1 MSYKIIAFD
10 GGGIR
15 GLVSA
20 LLLKE
25 LDPNGELVKGTNM
38 FAGTSTGSFMALA
51 LADGVPLDTII
62 DMYQTKGSEIFEEAP
77 VDWNCANPFSVEEQ
91 QAIDAITV
99 DRVDGEGE
107 SIKSIFQAKYKPDN
121 LRSELGRIFGAAK
134 LSELP
139 MSGAQVVVNSL
150 QLWSEWE
157 GQWSPVMI
165 GSGRNDPF
173 AEMHMVDAAMCSGA
187 APTYFPPH
195 EPVSPASKQ
204 WGYFADGGLFANNPS
219 ASAVSYA
226 VENFG
231 ADVSNMRVLSIGT
244 GKTRQG
250 INPGD
255 VGKADCWGA
264 WQWLRPSSRDNG
276 KVPAAPLI
284 EAALTASAASCE
296 QYAKRMLGNHYIRA
310 NLDLEQA
317 YALDNWQDIGV
328 LEEAV
333 AKFVQTDGWDV
344 IVDAVYAYWNNPNPL
359 AFEERR
365 EEDAS
370 PKRKSW
376 LASLFA

>member
-15 GLVSA
+15 GLVSS
-20 LLLKE
+20 LLLRE
-25 LDPNGELVKGTNM
+25 LDPNGELVKGTDM
-38 FAGTSTGSFMALA
+38 FAGTSTGSFLALA
-51 LADGVPLDTII
+51 LADDVPLDTII
-62 DMYQTKGSEIFEEAP
+62 EMYQQKGSFIFQEAAM
-77 VDWNCANPFSVEEQ
+77 DWNCANPFTAEEKEALDTVTVEGAE
-91 QAIDAITV
+91 D
-99 DRVDGEGE
+99 
-107 SIKSIFQAKYKPDN
+107 SIKSIFQAKYMPDN
-121 LRSELGRIFGAAK
+121 LRNELGRIFGAAK

-157 GQWSPVMI
+157 GQWTPVMI
-165 GSGRNDPF
+165 GSGRKDPF

-195 EPVSPASKQ
+195 EPAAPDDKD
-204 WGYFADGGLFANNPS
+204 WGYFADGGIFANNPS

-231 ADVSNMRVLSIGT
+231 ADVRDMRVLSIGT

-250 INPGD
+250 ISPDNIGD
-255 VGKADCWGA
+255 AECWGG
-264 WQWLRPSSRDNG
+264 WQWLRPFSRDNG
-276 KVPAAPLI
+276 EVPAAPLI

-296 QYAKRMLGNHYIRA
+296 QYAKRMLGDRFIRA
-310 NLDLEQA
+310 NLDLEQP
-317 YALDNWQDIGV
+317 YALDNWQDVAV

-333 AKFVQTDGWDV
+333 AKFVKTDAWDV
-344 IVDAVYAYWNNPNPL
+344 IVDSVYAYWNNPDPL
-359 AFEERR
+359 SAVAEE
-365 EEDAS
+365 
-370 PKRKSW
+370 PKSETKSRSW

>member
-1 MSYKIIAFD
+1 MPYKIIAFD

-20 LLLKE
+20 LLLQE
-25 LDPNGELVKGTNM
+25 LDPNGELVKNTDM
-38 FAGTSTGSFMALA
+38 FSGTSTGSFLALA

-62 DMYQTKGSEIFEEAP
+62 NMYQTQGSAIFDEAP
-77 VDWNCANPFSVEEQ
+77 MDWNCANPFGAEEQ
-91 QAIDAITV
+91 QAL
-99 DRVDGEGE
+99 DRTSADGARE
-107 SIKSIFQAKYKPDN
+107 SIKSIFQAKYKPNN
-121 LRSELGRIFGAAK
+121 LRSELEKIFGAAR

-139 MSGAQVVVNSL
+139 MSGAQVVVNAL

-173 AEMHMVDAAMCSGA
+173 ADMLMVDAAMSSGA

-195 EPVSPASKQ
+195 EPEAPACKN

-231 ADVSNMRVLSIGT
+231 ADVSDMRVLSIGT

-250 INPGD
+250 INAGN
-255 VGKADCWGA
+255 VGSADCWGA
-264 WQWLRPSSRDNG
+264 WQWLRPYSRDNG
-276 KVPAAPLI
+276 AVPAAPLI

-296 QYAKRMLGNHYIRA
+296 QYAKRMLGDRFIRA

-317 YALDNWQDIGV
+317 YALDNWQDIAM

-333 AKFVQTDGWDV
+333 AKFVQTDAWDV
-344 IVDAVYAYWNNPNPL
+344 IVDAVYGYWNSRSPL
-359 AFEERR
+359 A
-365 EEDAS
+365 EDLGATA
-370 PKRKSW
+370 PARPTRKSW